1 MPAALSNCIQGRTF
15 RDGERAGTRTQDL
28 LIKSQLLYR
37 LSYALDTKT
46 EDALH
51 LHPADGRRGPDTAG
65 RAGLQRFPGCV
76 GARLS
81 AVNSRAISPVAGP
94 RRTICYTARR
104 AVENRLRISRNAAR
118 RAPFA

>member
-15 RDGERAGTRTQDL
+15 RVGERAGTRTQDL
-28 LIKSQLLYR
+28 LINSQLLYR

-46 EDALH
+46 KGALH

-76 GARLS
+76 GARLR
-81 AVNSRAISPVAGP
+81 AVNSRPLPPEAGP
-94 RRTICYTARR
+94 RRTICYAARR
-104 AVENRLRISRNAAR
+104 AVENRLRVSGSAGR
-118 RAPFA
+118 RAP